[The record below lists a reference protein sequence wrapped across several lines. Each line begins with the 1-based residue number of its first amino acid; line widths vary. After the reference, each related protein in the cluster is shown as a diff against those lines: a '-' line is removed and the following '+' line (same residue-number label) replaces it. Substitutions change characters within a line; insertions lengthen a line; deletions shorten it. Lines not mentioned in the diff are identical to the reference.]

1 MKEKEANRMA
11 ARSLRLGGEDVA
23 PDQIIE
29 LLERLDLV
37 PLVIRRYTERV
48 LGETMTPTEEE
59 QIQYQRDFLA
69 NQKIS
74 SASEL
79 NSWLQKNHLS
89 ESQLSKRLFWALQID
104 QFKAKRFNKAV
115 EPLFL
120 ERKSNL
126 DMAMY
131 SMIRTKEKAKV
142 NELYIRLDEEEDT
155 FADLASEFAE
165 GQEQQFN
172 GLIGPIELGRINPA
186 IAERLRISKSGQL
199 WPPFEQDGWWVL
211 LRLEKL
217 YPAQLD
223 KSMRQKILNERYEEW
238 IQERVRVQIEE
249 SGLNSQTHDFA
260 KEETSRGEQK
270 TSPATV
276 KSKNKGLGSW
286 LKNHFSKE

>member
-1 MKEKEANRMA
+1 
-11 ARSLRLGGEDVA
+11 
-23 PDQIIE
+23 
-29 LLERLDLV
+29 
-37 PLVIRRYTERV
+37 
-48 LGETMTPTEEE
+48 
-59 QIQYQRDFLA
+59 
-69 NQKIS
+69 
-74 SASEL
+74 
-79 NSWLQKNHLS
+79 
-89 ESQLSKRLFWALQID
+89 
-104 QFKAKRFNKAV
+104 
-115 EPLFL
+115 
-120 ERKSNL
+120 
-126 DMAMY
+126 MY

-249 SGLNSQTHDFA
+249 SGLNSQTNDGA
-260 KEETSRGEQK
+260 KEEPSRGEQK